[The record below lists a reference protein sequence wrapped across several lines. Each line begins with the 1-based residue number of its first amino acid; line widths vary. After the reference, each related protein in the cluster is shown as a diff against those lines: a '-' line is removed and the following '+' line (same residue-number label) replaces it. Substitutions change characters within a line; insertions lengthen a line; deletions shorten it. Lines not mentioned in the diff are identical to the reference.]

1 MTVTDGVTTHTGLVN
16 ASGNWSVVFS
26 GLSDGPVTFTASQ
39 TDPAGNS
46 SASDAT
52 SVIIDTT
59 KPTLTFTDDILAGPI
74 GSDTFV
80 LSISDTNPYTT
91 GDYVLTP
98 STVCDSGTSFAG
110 SSSFTS

>member
-1 MTVTDGVTTHTGLVN
+1 LIN

-46 SASDAT
+46 SAPDAT
-52 SVIIDTT
+52 SVIIDTID
-59 KPTLTFTDDILAGPI
+59 PTLTFTDDIVTGPI

-91 GDYVLTP
+91 GDYVLTT
-98 STVCDSGTSFAG
+98 SSICNSGTSFAG